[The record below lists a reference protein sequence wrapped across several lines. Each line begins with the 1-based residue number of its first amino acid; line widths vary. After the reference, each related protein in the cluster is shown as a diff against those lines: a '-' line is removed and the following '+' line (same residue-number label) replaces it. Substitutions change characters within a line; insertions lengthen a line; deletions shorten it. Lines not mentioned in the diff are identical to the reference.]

1 MKDYEVIMTLTF
13 THGTLP
19 ADHKAAIRLMKK
31 ALREQ
36 IGDVQ
41 RAFAAVSARIEARVA
56 EIDAL
61 KAQGDPV
68 WPVID
73 FRRLAAGEVSDVERE
88 AIRRRG
94 CAVIKGHFPREQAL
108 GWDRSMLEYLDRNHF
123 DEQYKGPGDTFF
135 GSLEASRPEIFP
147 IYWSQAQM
155 QARQS
160 DEMAAVQ
167 SFLNRLWTFEG
178 DGKQWFNPDISVI
191 YPDRIRRRPPGT
203 TSKGLGAHTDSGA
216 LERWL
221 LPAYQQV
228 FASVFRGDIDN
239 YDPWNA
245 AHRTEVEEY
254 TVDNTTKCSVFR
266 TFQGWTAL
274 SDMIPHQGLLHVVP
288 IPEAMAYIL
297 LRPLLDDVP
306 DDELCGVAPGKV
318 LPVSEKW
325 HPLLIRALTSI
336 PALEAGDSVWW
347 HCDVIHSVAP
357 VENQQGWGNVMYI
370 PAAPL
375 CEKNLAYAKKVKV
388 ALERGASPGDFP
400 REDYEV
406 EWKDRF
412 TLADLNIHGKRAL
425 GMTP

>member
-1 MKDYEVIMTLTF
+1 MAF
-13 THGTLP
+13 TSETLP
-19 ADHKAAIRLMKK
+19 TDHKASIRQMKQQ
-31 ALREQ
+31 LRAQ

-41 RAFAAVSARIEARVA
+41 QVFNRLSEQIAARVA
-56 EIDAL
+56 DINAL
-61 KAQGDPV
+61 KAQGKSV
-68 WPVID
+68 WPQ
-73 FRRLAAGEVSDVERE
+73 LAYSDIAQGKVSE
-88 AIRRRG
+88 AQRALIKRRG

-108 GWDRSMLEYLDRNHF
+108 GWDRSMLDYLDQNHF
-123 DEQYKGPGDTFF
+123 DEVYKGPGDSFF
-135 GSLEASRPEIFP
+135 GTLEASRPEIYP

-160 DEMAAVQ
+160 NEMAAVQ
-167 SFLNRLWTFEG
+167 SFLNRLWRFESEG
-178 DGKQWFNPDISVI
+178 QQWFDPDVSVI

-221 LPAYQQV
+221 LPAYQRV
-228 FASVFRGDIDN
+228 FANVFNGKFEE

-274 SDMIPHQGLLHVVP
+274 SDLIPGQGLLHVVP

-306 DDELCGVAPGKV
+306 EDELCGVAPGRV

-325 HPLLIRALTSI
+325 HPLLMEALSSI

-375 CEKNLAYAKKVKV
+375 CAKNLAYARKVKV
-388 ALERGASPGDFP
+388 ALEQGASPGDFP
-400 REDYEV
+400 RENYESD
-406 EWKDRF
+406 WSGRF
-412 TLADLNIHGKRAL
+412 TLDDLNIQGKRAL
-425 GMTP
+425 GMDV

>member
-1 MKDYEVIMTLTF
+1 MTLTF
-13 THGTLP
+13 TSEILP
-19 ADHKAAIRLMKK
+19 ADHKAAIRQMKRE
-31 ALREQ
+31 LRAQ

-41 RAFAAVSARIEARVA
+41 AVFDQLSDKIATRVA
-56 EIDAL
+56 EINAL
-61 KAQGDPV
+61 KNKGEPV
-68 WPVID
+68 WPVIP
-73 FRRLAAGEVSDVERE
+73 FADVKNGTITAEQRE
-88 AIRRRG
+88 AVKRRG

-108 GWDRSMLEYLDRNHF
+108 AWDNAMLDYLALNQF
-123 DEQYKGPGDTFF
+123 DDVYKGPGDNFF
-135 GSLEASRPEIFP
+135 GTLMASRPEIYP

-160 DEMAAVQ
+160 EEMAQVQ
-167 SFLNRLWTFEG
+167 SFLNRLWTFESN
-178 DGKQWFNPDISVI
+178 GKQWFNPDVSVI

-228 FASVFRGDIDN
+228 FARVFDGNVDK

-254 TVDNTTKCSVFR
+254 TVDNTTRCSVFR

-274 SDMIPHQGLLHVVP
+274 SDMIPDQGLLHVVP

-306 DDELCGVAPGKV
+306 EDELCGVTPGRV
-318 LPVSEKW
+318 LPISEKW
-325 HPLLIRALTSI
+325 HPLLIEALTSI

-357 VENQQGWGNVMYI
+357 VEDQQGWGNVMYI
-370 PAAPL
+370 PAAPM

-388 ALERGASPGDFP
+388 ALETGASPGDFP
-400 REDYEV
+400 REDM
-406 EWKDRF
+406 KKPGR
-412 TLADLNIHGKRAL
+412 IAL
-425 GMTP
+425 P

>member
-1 MKDYEVIMTLTF
+1 MTF
-13 THGTLP
+13 TSETLP
-19 ADHKAAIRLMKK
+19 ADHKAAIRQLKRE
-31 ALREQ
+31 LRAQ

-41 RAFAAVSARIEARVA
+41 AVFDKLSDKIATRVA
-56 EIDAL
+56 EINAL
-61 KAQGDPV
+61 KNKGESV
-68 WPVID
+68 WPVIP
-73 FRRLAAGEVSDVERE
+73 FADVKNGTITDAQRE
-88 AIRRRG
+88 AVKRRG

-108 GWDRSMLEYLDRNHF
+108 AWDRSMLDYLDLNKF
-123 DEQYKGPGDTFF
+123 DEVYKGPGDNFF
-135 GSLEASRPEIFP
+135 GTLTASRPEIYP

-160 DEMAAVQ
+160 EAMAQVQ
-167 SFLNRLWTFEG
+167 SFLNRLWTFESN
-178 DGKQWFNPDISVI
+178 GKQWFDPDVSVI

-228 FASVFRGDIDN
+228 FARVFDGN
-239 YDPWNA
+239 VEKYDPWNA

-274 SDMIPHQGLLHVVP
+274 SDMIPGQGLLHVVP

-306 DDELCGVAPGKV
+306 EDELCGVAPGRV
-318 LPVSEKW
+318 LPISEKW
-325 HPLLIRALTSI
+325 HPLLVEALTSI

-370 PAAPL
+370 PAAPM
-375 CEKNLAYAKKVKV
+375 CEKNLAYAKKVKE
-388 ALERGASPGDFP
+388 ALETGASPGDFP
-400 REDYEV
+400 REDYEKS
-406 EWKDRF
+406 WQDRF
-412 TLADLNIHGKRAL
+412 TVNDLNLHGKRAL
-425 GMTP
+425 GMA

>member
-1 MKDYEVIMTLTF
+1 MTF
-13 THGTLP
+13 THETLP
-19 ADHKAAIRLMKK
+19 ADHKTAIREMKQ
-31 ALREQ
+31 ALRAQ

-41 RAFAAVSARIEARVA
+41 QLFDQLSARISERVEEIKAIKARG
-56 EIDAL
+56 ES
-61 KAQGDPV
+61 V
-68 WPVID
+68 WPQLNYADI
-73 FRRLAAGEVSDVERE
+73 AAGRVTE
-88 AIRRRG
+88 AQRALIKRRG
-94 CAVIKGHFPREQAL
+94 CVVIKGHFPREQAL
-108 GWDRSMLEYLDRNHF
+108 GWDRAMLDYLAENRF
-123 DEQYKGPGDTFF
+123 DEVYKGPGDSFF
-135 GSLEASRPEIFP
+135 GTLEASRPEIYP

-160 DEMAAVQ
+160 DEMAAAQ
-167 SFLNRLWTFEG
+167 SFLNRLWHFES
-178 DGKQWFNPDISVI
+178 DGRRWFDPDVSVI

-221 LPAYQQV
+221 LPAYQRV
-228 FASVFRGDIDN
+228 FANVFNGNLDQ
-239 YDPWNA
+239 YDPWDA

-254 TVDNTTKCSVFR
+254 TVENTTKCSVFR

-274 SDMIPHQGLLHVVP
+274 SDMIAGQGLLHVVP

-306 DDELCGVAPGKV
+306 DDELCGVAPGRV
-318 LPVSEKW
+318 LPVSEQW
-325 HPLLIRALTSI
+325 HPLLMEALSSI

-375 CEKNLAYAKKVKV
+375 CEKNLAYARTVKI
-388 ALERGASPGDFP
+388 ALEQGASPGDFP
-400 REDYEV
+400 REDYERD
-406 EWKDRF
+406 WSGRF
-412 TLADLNIHGKRAL
+412 TLADLNEHGKRAL
-425 GMTP
+425 GMES

>member
-1 MKDYEVIMTLTF
+1 MTF
-13 THGTLP
+13 TSETLP
-19 ADHKAAIRLMKK
+19 ADHKAAIRQLKRE
-31 ALREQ
+31 LRAQ

-41 RAFAAVSARIEARVA
+41 AVFDKLSDKIATRVA
-56 EIDAL
+56 EINAL
-61 KAQGDPV
+61 KNKGESV
-68 WPVID
+68 WPVIP
-73 FRRLAAGEVSDVERE
+73 FADVKNGTITDAQRE
-88 AIRRRG
+88 AVKRRG

-108 GWDRSMLEYLDRNHF
+108 AWDRSMLDYLDLNKF
-123 DEQYKGPGDTFF
+123 DEVYKGPGDNFF
-135 GSLEASRPEIFP
+135 GTLTASRPEIYP

-160 DEMAAVQ
+160 EAMAQVQ
-167 SFLNRLWTFEG
+167 SFLNRLWTFESN
-178 DGKQWFNPDISVI
+178 GKQWFDPDVSVI

-228 FASVFRGDIDN
+228 FARVFDGN
-239 YDPWNA
+239 VEKYDPWNA

-254 TVDNTTKCSVFR
+254 TVNNTTKCSVFR

-274 SDMIPHQGLLHVVP
+274 SDMIPGQGLLHVVP

-306 DDELCGVAPGKV
+306 EDELCGVAPGRV
-318 LPVSEKW
+318 LPISEKW
-325 HPLLIRALTSI
+325 HPLLVEALTSI

-370 PAAPL
+370 PAAPM
-375 CEKNLAYAKKVKV
+375 CEKNLAYAKKVKE
-388 ALERGASPGDFP
+388 ALETGASPGDFP
-400 REDYEV
+400 REDYEKS
-406 EWKDRF
+406 WQDRF
-412 TLADLNIHGKRAL
+412 TVNDLNIHGKRAL
-425 GMTP
+425 GMA

>member
-1 MKDYEVIMTLTF
+1 MSLTF
-13 THGTLP
+13 TSETLP
-19 ADHKAAIRLMKK
+19 ADHKAAIRQMKRE
-31 ALREQ
+31 LRAQ

-41 RAFAAVSARIEARVA
+41 AVFDRLHAKIADRVA
-56 EIDAL
+56 EIAAL
-61 KAQGDPV
+61 KKSGDPV
-68 WPVID
+68 WPVIPFAD
-73 FRRLAAGEVSDVERE
+73 VKNRTLSEAQRAAVK
-88 AIRRRG
+88 RRG

-108 GWDRSMLEYLDRNHF
+108 AWDNAMLDYLDRNHF
-123 DEQYKGPGDTFF
+123 DEVYKGPGDNFF
-135 GSLEASRPEIFP
+135 GTLTASRPEIYP

-160 DEMAAVQ
+160 EEMAQVQ
-167 SFLNRLWTFEG
+167 SFLNRLWTFESN
-178 DGKQWFNPDISVI
+178 GKQWFNPDVSVI

-228 FASVFRGDIDN
+228 FARVFDGNVDQ

-245 AHRTEVEEY
+245 AHRTDVEEY

-274 SDMIPHQGLLHVVP
+274 SDMIPDQGLLHVVP

-306 DDELCGVAPGKV
+306 EDELCGVAPGRV
-318 LPVSEKW
+318 LPISEKW
-325 HPLLIRALTSI
+325 HPLLIEALTSI

-370 PAAPL
+370 PAAPM
-375 CEKNLAYAKKVKV
+375 CEKNLAYAKKVKA
-388 ALERGASPGDFP
+388 ALETGASPGDFP
-400 REDYEV
+400 REDYETD
-406 EWKDRF
+406 WQDRF
-412 TLADLNIHGKRAL
+412 TLNDLNIHGKRAL
-425 GMTP
+425 GMA

>member
-1 MKDYEVIMTLTF
+1 MTF
-13 THGTLP
+13 TSETLP
-19 ADHKAAIRLMKK
+19 ADHKAAIRQLKRE
-31 ALREQ
+31 LRAQ

-41 RAFAAVSARIEARVA
+41 AVFNKLSDKIATRVA
-56 EIDAL
+56 EINAL
-61 KAQGDPV
+61 KNKGETV
-68 WPVID
+68 WPEIP
-73 FRRLAAGEVSDVERE
+73 FADVKNGTITDAQRE
-88 AIRRRG
+88 AVKRRG

-108 GWDRSMLEYLDRNHF
+108 AWDRSMLDYLDLNKF
-123 DEQYKGPGDTFF
+123 DDVYKGPGDNFF
-135 GSLEASRPEIFP
+135 GTLTASRPEIYP

-160 DEMAAVQ
+160 EEMAQVQ
-167 SFLNRLWTFEG
+167 SFLNRLWTFESN
-178 DGKQWFNPDISVI
+178 GKQWFDPDVSVI

-228 FASVFRGDIDN
+228 FARVFDGNVDK

-274 SDMIPHQGLLHVVP
+274 SDMIPGQGLLHVVP

-306 DDELCGVAPGKV
+306 EDELCGVAPGRV

-325 HPLLIRALTSI
+325 HPLLIEALSSI

-370 PAAPL
+370 PAAPM
-375 CEKNLAYAKKVKV
+375 CEKNLAYAKKVKE
-388 ALERGASPGDFP
+388 ALETGASPGDFP
-400 REDYEV
+400 REDYEKT
-406 EWKDRF
+406 WQDRF
-412 TLADLNIHGKRAL
+412 TVNDLNIHGKRAL
-425 GMTP
+425 GMA

>member
-1 MKDYEVIMTLTF
+1 MTF
-13 THGTLP
+13 TSETLP
-19 ADHKAAIRLMKK
+19 ADHKAAIRQLKRE
-31 ALREQ
+31 LRAQ

-41 RAFAAVSARIEARVA
+41 AVFNKLSDKIATRVA
-56 EIDAL
+56 EINAL
-61 KAQGDPV
+61 KNKGESV
-68 WPVID
+68 WPEIP
-73 FRRLAAGEVSDVERE
+73 FTDVKNGTITDAQRE
-88 AIRRRG
+88 AVKRRG
-94 CAVIKGHFPREQAL
+94 CAVMKGHFPREQAL
-108 GWDRSMLEYLDRNHF
+108 AWDRSMLDYLDLNKF
-123 DEQYKGPGDTFF
+123 DDVYKGPGDNFF
-135 GSLEASRPEIFP
+135 GTLTASRPEIYP

-160 DEMAAVQ
+160 EEMAQVQ
-167 SFLNRLWTFEG
+167 SFLNRLWTFESN
-178 DGKQWFNPDISVI
+178 GKQWFDPDVSVI

-228 FASVFRGDIDN
+228 FARVFDGNVDK

-274 SDMIPHQGLLHVVP
+274 SDMIPGQGLLHVVP

-306 DDELCGVAPGKV
+306 EDELCGVAPGRV

-325 HPLLIRALTSI
+325 HPLLIEALSSI

-370 PAAPL
+370 PAAPM
-375 CEKNLAYAKKVKV
+375 CEKNLAYAKKVKE
-388 ALERGASPGDFP
+388 ALETGASPGDFP
-400 REDYEV
+400 REDYEKS
-406 EWKDRF
+406 WQDRF
-412 TLADLNIHGKRAL
+412 TVNDLNIHGKRAL
-425 GMTP
+425 GMV

>member
-1 MKDYEVIMTLTF
+1 MTF
-13 THGTLP
+13 TSETLP
-19 ADHKAAIRLMKK
+19 ADHKAAIRQLKRE
-31 ALREQ
+31 LRAQ

-41 RAFAAVSARIEARVA
+41 AVFNKLSDKIATRVA
-56 EIDAL
+56 EINAL
-61 KAQGDPV
+61 KNKGETV
-68 WPVID
+68 WPEIP
-73 FRRLAAGEVSDVERE
+73 FADVKNGTITDAQRE
-88 AIRRRG
+88 AVKRRG

-108 GWDRSMLEYLDRNHF
+108 AWDRSMLDYLDLNKF
-123 DEQYKGPGDTFF
+123 DDVYKGPGDNFF
-135 GSLEASRPEIFP
+135 GTLTASRPEIYP

-160 DEMAAVQ
+160 EEMAQVQ
-167 SFLNRLWTFEG
+167 SFLNRLWTFESN
-178 DGKQWFNPDISVI
+178 GKQWFDPDVSVI

-228 FASVFRGDIDN
+228 FARVFDGNVDK

-245 AHRTEVEEY
+245 AHRAEVEEY

-274 SDMIPHQGLLHVVP
+274 SDMIPGQGLLHVVP

-306 DDELCGVAPGKV
+306 EDELCGVAPGRV

-325 HPLLIRALTSI
+325 HPLLIEALSSI

-370 PAAPL
+370 PAAPM
-375 CEKNLAYAKKVKV
+375 CEKNLAYAKKVKE
-388 ALERGASPGDFP
+388 ALETGASPGDFP
-400 REDYEV
+400 REDYEKS
-406 EWKDRF
+406 WQDRF
-412 TLADLNIHGKRAL
+412 TVNDLNIHGKRAL
-425 GMTP
+425 GMA

>member
-1 MKDYEVIMTLTF
+1 MTF
-13 THGTLP
+13 TSETLP
-19 ADHKAAIRLMKK
+19 ADHKAAIRQLKRE
-31 ALREQ
+31 LRAQ

-41 RAFAAVSARIEARVA
+41 AVFNKLSDKIATRVA
-56 EIDAL
+56 EINAL
-61 KAQGDPV
+61 KNKGETV
-68 WPVID
+68 WPEIP
-73 FRRLAAGEVSDVERE
+73 FADVKNGTITDAQRE
-88 AIRRRG
+88 AVKRRG

-108 GWDRSMLEYLDRNHF
+108 AWDRSMLDYLDLNKF
-123 DEQYKGPGDTFF
+123 DDVYKGPGDNFF
-135 GSLEASRPEIFP
+135 GTLTASRPEIYP

-160 DEMAAVQ
+160 EEMAQVQ
-167 SFLNRLWTFEG
+167 SFLNRLWTFESN
-178 DGKQWFNPDISVI
+178 GKRWFDPDVSVI

-228 FASVFRGDIDN
+228 FARVFDGN
-239 YDPWNA
+239 VEKYDPWNA

-274 SDMIPHQGLLHVVP
+274 SDMIPGQGLLHVVP

-306 DDELCGVAPGKV
+306 EDELCGVAPGRV

-325 HPLLIRALTSI
+325 HPLLIEALSSI

-370 PAAPL
+370 PAAPM
-375 CEKNLAYAKKVKV
+375 CEKNLAYAKKVKE
-388 ALERGASPGDFP
+388 ALETGASPGDFP
-400 REDYEV
+400 REDYEKS
-406 EWKDRF
+406 WQDRF
-412 TLADLNIHGKRAL
+412 TVNDLNIHGKRAL
-425 GMTP
+425 GMT

>member
-1 MKDYEVIMTLTF
+1 MAF
-13 THGTLP
+13 TSETLP
-19 ADHKAAIRLMKK
+19 TDHKASIRQMKQQ
-31 ALREQ
+31 LRAQ

-41 RAFAAVSARIEARVA
+41 QVFNRLSEQIATRVA
-56 EIDAL
+56 DINAL
-61 KAQGDPV
+61 KAQGKSV
-68 WPVID
+68 WPQIAYSD
-73 FRRLAAGEVSDVERE
+73 IAQGKVSE
-88 AIRRRG
+88 AQRALIKQRG

-108 GWDRSMLEYLDRNHF
+108 GWDRSMLDYLDQNHF
-123 DEQYKGPGDTFF
+123 DEVYKGPGDSFF
-135 GSLEASRPEIFP
+135 GTLEASRPEIYP

-160 DEMAAVQ
+160 EEMAAVQ
-167 SFLNRLWTFEG
+167 SFLNRLWRFESEG
-178 DGKQWFNPDISVI
+178 QQWFDPDVSVI

-221 LPAYQQV
+221 LPAYQRV
-228 FASVFRGDIDN
+228 FASVFSGKFEE

-274 SDMIPHQGLLHVVP
+274 SDMIPGQGLLHVVP

-306 DDELCGVAPGKV
+306 EDELCGVAPGRV

-325 HPLLIRALTSI
+325 HPLLMDALSSI

-375 CEKNLAYAKKVKV
+375 CAKNLAYARKVKV
-388 ALERGASPGDFP
+388 ALEQGASPGDFP
-400 REDYEV
+400 RENYESD
-406 EWKDRF
+406 WSGRF
-412 TLADLNIHGKRAL
+412 TLDNLNIHGKRAL
-425 GMTP
+425 GMDV

>member
-1 MKDYEVIMTLTF
+1 MTF
-13 THGTLP
+13 THETLP
-19 ADHKAAIRLMKK
+19 ADHKTAIREMKQ

-41 RAFAAVSARIEARVA
+41 QLFDQLSARISERVEEIKAIKARG
-56 EIDAL
+56 ES
-61 KAQGDPV
+61 V
-68 WPVID
+68 WPQLNYADIAKGRVT
-73 FRRLAAGEVSDVERE
+73 E
-88 AIRRRG
+88 AQRALIKRRG
-94 CAVIKGHFPREQAL
+94 CVVIKGHFPREQAL
-108 GWDRSMLEYLDRNHF
+108 GWDRAMLDYLAENRF
-123 DEQYKGPGDTFF
+123 DEVYKGPGDSFF
-135 GSLEASRPEIFP
+135 GTLDASRPEIYP

-160 DEMAAVQ
+160 DEMAAAQ
-167 SFLNRLWTFEG
+167 SFLNRLWRFESEG
-178 DGKQWFNPDISVI
+178 RTWFNPDISVI

-221 LPAYQQV
+221 LPAYQRV
-228 FASVFRGDIDN
+228 FANVFNGKLDQ
-239 YDPWNA
+239 YDPWDA

-254 TVDNTTKCSVFR
+254 TVENTTKCSVFR

-274 SDMIPHQGLLHVVP
+274 SDMIVGQGLLHVVP

-306 DDELCGVAPGKV
+306 EDELCGVAPGRV

-325 HPLLIRALTSI
+325 HPLLMEALSSI
-336 PALEAGDSVWW
+336 PPLEAGDSVWW

-357 VENQQGWGNVMYI
+357 VENQLGWGNVMYI

-375 CEKNLAYAKKVKV
+375 CEKNLAYARKVKI
-388 ALERGASPGDFP
+388 ALEQGASPGDFP
-400 REDYEV
+400 REDYERD
-406 EWKDRF
+406 WSGRF
-412 TLADLNIHGKRAL
+412 TLSDLNAHGKRAL
-425 GMTP
+425 GMES

>member
-1 MKDYEVIMTLTF
+1 MTF
-13 THGTLP
+13 TSETLP
-19 ADHKAAIRLMKK
+19 ADHKAAICQLKRE
-31 ALREQ
+31 LRAQ

-41 RAFAAVSARIEARVA
+41 AVFDKLSDKIATRVA
-56 EIDAL
+56 EINAL
-61 KAQGDPV
+61 KNKGESV
-68 WPVID
+68 WPVIP
-73 FRRLAAGEVSDVERE
+73 FADVKNGTITDAQRE
-88 AIRRRG
+88 AVKRRG

-108 GWDRSMLEYLDRNHF
+108 AWDRSMLDYLDLNKF
-123 DEQYKGPGDTFF
+123 DEVYKGPGDNFF
-135 GSLEASRPEIFP
+135 GTLTASRPEIYP

-160 DEMAAVQ
+160 EAMAQVQ
-167 SFLNRLWTFEG
+167 SFLNRLWTFESN
-178 DGKQWFNPDISVI
+178 GKQWFDPDVSVI

-228 FASVFRGDIDN
+228 FARVFDGN
-239 YDPWNA
+239 VEKYDPWNA

-274 SDMIPHQGLLHVVP
+274 SDMIPGQGLLHVVP

-306 DDELCGVAPGKV
+306 EDELCGVAPGRV
-318 LPVSEKW
+318 LPISEKW
-325 HPLLIRALTSI
+325 HPLLVEALTSI

-370 PAAPL
+370 PAAPM
-375 CEKNLAYAKKVKV
+375 CEKNLAYAKKVKE
-388 ALERGASPGDFP
+388 ALETGASPGDFP
-400 REDYEV
+400 REDYEKS
-406 EWKDRF
+406 WQDRF
-412 TLADLNIHGKRAL
+412 TVNDLNIHGKRAL
-425 GMTP
+425 GMA

>member
-1 MKDYEVIMTLTF
+1 MTF
-13 THGTLP
+13 TSETLP
-19 ADHKAAIRLMKK
+19 ADHKAAIRQLKRE
-31 ALREQ
+31 LRAQ

-41 RAFAAVSARIEARVA
+41 AVFNKLSDKIATRVA
-56 EIDAL
+56 EINAL
-61 KAQGDPV
+61 KNKGETV
-68 WPVID
+68 WPEIP
-73 FRRLAAGEVSDVERE
+73 FADVKNGTITDAQRE
-88 AIRRRG
+88 AVKRRG

-108 GWDRSMLEYLDRNHF
+108 AWDRSMLDYLDLNKF
-123 DEQYKGPGDTFF
+123 DDVYKGPGDNFF
-135 GSLEASRPEIFP
+135 GTLTASRPEIYP

-160 DEMAAVQ
+160 EEMAQVQ
-167 SFLNRLWTFEG
+167 SFLNRLWTFESN
-178 DGKQWFNPDISVI
+178 GKQWFDPDVSVI

-228 FASVFRGDIDN
+228 FARVFDGNVDK

-274 SDMIPHQGLLHVVP
+274 SDMIPGQGLLHVVP

-306 DDELCGVAPGKV
+306 EDELCGVAPGRV

-325 HPLLIRALTSI
+325 HPLLIEALSSI

-370 PAAPL
+370 PAAPM
-375 CEKNLAYAKKVKV
+375 CEKNLAYAKKVKE
-388 ALERGASPGDFP
+388 ALETGASPGDFP
-400 REDYEV
+400 REDYEKS
-406 EWKDRF
+406 WQDRF
-412 TLADLNIHGKRAL
+412 TVNDLNIHGKRAL
-425 GMTP
+425 GMA

>member
-1 MKDYEVIMTLTF
+1 MMF
-13 THGTLP
+13 THETLP
-19 ADHKAAIRLMKK
+19 ADHKAAIRQMKQ
-31 ALREQ
+31 ALRAQ

-41 RAFAAVSARIEARVA
+41 QLFDQLSARISERVEEIKVIKARG
-56 EIDAL
+56 ES
-61 KAQGDPV
+61 V
-68 WPVID
+68 WPQLNYADI
-73 FRRLAAGEVSDVERE
+73 AAGRVTE
-88 AIRRRG
+88 AQRALIKHRG
-94 CAVIKGHFPREQAL
+94 CVVIKGHFPREQAL
-108 GWDRSMLEYLDRNHF
+108 GWDRAMLDYLAKNRF
-123 DEQYKGPGDTFF
+123 DEVYKGPGDSFF
-135 GSLEASRPEIFP
+135 GTLEASRPEIYP

-160 DEMAAVQ
+160 DEMAAAQ
-167 SFLNRLWTFEG
+167 SFLNRLWRFESECRT
-178 DGKQWFNPDISVI
+178 WFNPDISVI

-221 LPAYQQV
+221 LPAYQRV
-228 FASVFRGDIDN
+228 FTNVFNGNLDQ
-239 YDPWNA
+239 YDPWDA

-254 TVDNTTKCSVFR
+254 TVENTTKCSVFR

-274 SDMIPHQGLLHVVP
+274 SEMIAGQGLLHVVP

-306 DDELCGVAPGKV
+306 EDELCGVAPGRV
-318 LPVSEKW
+318 LPVSEQW
-325 HPLLIRALTSI
+325 HPLLMEALSSI

-375 CEKNLAYAKKVKV
+375 CEKNLAYARTVKI
-388 ALERGASPGDFP
+388 ALEQGASPGDFP
-400 REDYEV
+400 REDYERD
-406 EWKDRF
+406 WSGRF
-412 TLADLNIHGKRAL
+412 TLADLNEHGKRAL
-425 GMTP
+425 GMES

>member
-1 MKDYEVIMTLTF
+1 MTF
-13 THGTLP
+13 TSETLP
-19 ADHKAAIRLMKK
+19 ADHKAAIRQLKRE
-31 ALREQ
+31 LRAQ

-41 RAFAAVSARIEARVA
+41 AVFNKLSDKIATRVA
-56 EIDAL
+56 EINAL
-61 KAQGDPV
+61 KNKGETV
-68 WPVID
+68 WPEIP
-73 FRRLAAGEVSDVERE
+73 FADVKNGTITDAQRE
-88 AIRRRG
+88 AVKRRG

-108 GWDRSMLEYLDRNHF
+108 AWDRSMLDYLDLNKF
-123 DEQYKGPGDTFF
+123 DDVYKGPGDNFF
-135 GSLEASRPEIFP
+135 GTLTASRPEIYP

-160 DEMAAVQ
+160 EEMAQVQ
-167 SFLNRLWTFEG
+167 SFLNRLWTFESN
-178 DGKQWFNPDISVI
+178 GKQWFDPDVNVI

-228 FASVFRGDIDN
+228 FARVFDGNVDK

-274 SDMIPHQGLLHVVP
+274 SDMIPGQGLLHVVP

-306 DDELCGVAPGKV
+306 EDELCGVAPGRV

-325 HPLLIRALTSI
+325 HPLLIEALSSI

-370 PAAPL
+370 PAAPM
-375 CEKNLAYAKKVKV
+375 CEKNLAYAKKVKE
-388 ALERGASPGDFP
+388 ALETGASPGDFP
-400 REDYEV
+400 REDYEKS
-406 EWKDRF
+406 WQDRF
-412 TLADLNIHGKRAL
+412 TVNDLNIHGKRAL
-425 GMTP
+425 GMA

>member
-1 MKDYEVIMTLTF
+1 MTF
-13 THGTLP
+13 TSETLP
-19 ADHKAAIRLMKK
+19 ADHKAAIRQLKRE
-31 ALREQ
+31 LRAQ
-36 IGDVQ
+36 IDDVQ
-41 RAFAAVSARIEARVA
+41 AVFNKLSDKIATRVA
-56 EIDAL
+56 EINAL
-61 KAQGDPV
+61 KNKGESV
-68 WPVID
+68 WPVIP
-73 FRRLAAGEVSDVERE
+73 FADVKNGTITDVQRE
-88 AIRRRG
+88 AVKRRG

-108 GWDRSMLEYLDRNHF
+108 AWDRSMLDYLDLNKF
-123 DEQYKGPGDTFF
+123 DDVYKGPGDNFF
-135 GSLEASRPEIFP
+135 GTLTASRPEIYP

-160 DEMAAVQ
+160 EEMAQVQ
-167 SFLNRLWTFEG
+167 SFLNRLWTFESN
-178 DGKQWFNPDISVI
+178 GKQWFDPDVSVI

-228 FASVFRGDIDN
+228 FARVFDGNVDK

-274 SDMIPHQGLLHVVP
+274 SDMIPGQGLLHVVP

-306 DDELCGVAPGKV
+306 EDELCGVAPGRV

-325 HPLLIRALTSI
+325 HPLLIEALSSI

-370 PAAPL
+370 PAAPM
-375 CEKNLAYAKKVKV
+375 CEKNLAYAKKVKE
-388 ALERGASPGDFP
+388 ALETGASPGDFP
-400 REDYEV
+400 REDYEKT
-406 EWKDRF
+406 WQDRF
-412 TLADLNIHGKRAL
+412 TVNDLNIHGKRAL
-425 GMTP
+425 GMV

>member
-1 MKDYEVIMTLTF
+1 MTLTF
-13 THGTLP
+13 TSEVLP
-19 ADHKAAIRLMKK
+19 ADPKAAIRQMKRE
-31 ALREQ
+31 LRAQ

-41 RAFAAVSARIEARVA
+41 AVFDTLSDTIAARVA
-56 EIDAL
+56 EINAL
-61 KAQGDPV
+61 KKRGDAV
-68 WPVID
+68 WPVIPFED
-73 FRRLAAGEVSDVERE
+73 VKHGKITAAQRE
-88 AIRRRG
+88 AVKRRG
-94 CAVIKGHFPREQAL
+94 CAVIKGHFPREHAL
-108 GWDRSMLEYLDRNHF
+108 AWDRSMLDYLDLNQF
-123 DEQYKGPGDTFF
+123 DDVYKGPGDNFF
-135 GSLEASRPEIFP
+135 GTLTASRPEIFP

-160 DEMAAVQ
+160 EEMAQVQ
-167 SFLNRLWTFEG
+167 SFLNRLWTFESN
-178 DGKQWFNPDISVI
+178 GKQWFNPDVSVI

-228 FASVFRGDIDN
+228 FARVFDGNIDR

-274 SDMIPHQGLLHVVP
+274 SDMIPDQGLLHVVP

-306 DDELCGVAPGKV
+306 EDELCGVAPGRV
-318 LPVSEKW
+318 LPISEKW
-325 HPLLIRALTSI
+325 HPLLIEALTSI

-357 VENQQGWGNVMYI
+357 VDNQQGWGNVMYI
-370 PAAPL
+370 PAAPM
-375 CEKNLAYAKKVKV
+375 CEKNLAYANKVKA
-388 ALERGASPGDFP
+388 ALETGASPGDFP
-400 REDYEV
+400 REDYEKT
-406 EWKDRF
+406 WQDRF
-412 TLADLNIHGKRAL
+412 TVNDLNIHGKRAL
-425 GMTP
+425 GMA

>member
-1 MKDYEVIMTLTF
+1 MTVIHTSE
-13 THGTLP
+13 TLP
-19 ADHKAAIRLMKK
+19 ADHKTAIRQIKQD
-31 ALREQ
+31 LRAQ
-36 IGDVQ
+36 IGNVQ
-41 RAFAAVSARIEARVA
+41 AVFDRLTARISARLD
-56 EIDAL
+56 EIDAI
-61 KAQGDPV
+61 KARGEEVWPIIPFSDIAQGK
-68 WPVID
+68 
-73 FRRLAAGEVSDVERE
+73 VSEAQRE
-88 AIRRRG
+88 TIRRRG
-94 CAVIKGHFPREQAL
+94 CAVIKGHFSRERAL
-108 GWDRSMLEYLDRNHF
+108 AWDNSMLEYLDLNRF
-123 DEQYKGPGDTFF
+123 DDVYKGPGDTFF
-135 GSLEASRPEIFP
+135 GSLDASRPEIYP

-167 SFLNRLWTFEG
+167 SFLNRLWTFSH
-178 DGKQWFNPDISVI
+178 DGRQWFDPDVSVI
-191 YPDRIRRRPPGT
+191 YPDRIRLRPPGT

-228 FASVFRGDIDN
+228 FANVFNGNIDA
-239 YDPWNA
+239 YDPWDA

-274 SDMIPHQGLLHVVP
+274 SDMIPDQGLLHVVP
-288 IPEAMAYIL
+288 IPEAMAYVL

-318 LPVSEKW
+318 LPISEKW
-325 HPLLIRALTSI
+325 HPLLIKALSAI
-336 PALEAGDSVWW
+336 PAISAGDSVWW

-375 CEKNLAYAKKVKV
+375 CEKNLAYAHKVKI
-388 ALERGASPGDFP
+388 ALEKGASPGDFP
-400 REDYEV
+400 REDYEAD
-406 EWKDRF
+406 WQARF
-412 TLADLNIHGKRAL
+412 TLDDLNVHGKRAL
-425 GMTP
+425 GIEV